1 MIFEILIKIII
12 FIIIALFFLNKKNPP
27 NNDIIDKVSQPL
39 KKSDEVPKPKTN
51 QTNYELSS
59 NLGKV
64 YQNITLEPFFDNS
77 ATGGSR
83 IRVRPLHSFKS
94 NTRVEFPRSLRE
106 TNEIGTKFSASVKV
120 CQKTFT
126 KTGLPKGQPY
136 LLADNKT
143 ITLLKK

>member
-1 MIFEILIKIII
+1 MIFEILIAIII
-12 FIIIALFFLNKKNPP
+12 FVIIAIFFLNKKSSLS
-27 NNDIIDKVSQPL
+27 NDIIDNDSQPL
-39 KKSDEVPKPKTN
+39 EKTVDVPRPKTN
-51 QTNYELSS
+51 QVNYELTT

-64 YQNITLEPFFDNS
+64 YHNITLQTFFDSS

-83 IRVRPLHSFKS
+83 IRVRPLHSFKA

-106 TNEIGTKFSASVKV
+106 TNEIGTKFFASVKV

-126 KTGLPKGQPY
+126 KTGLPKGKPY
-136 LLADNKT
+136 LLAYNET

>member
-1 MIFEILIKIII
+1 MIFEILIAIVI
-12 FIIIALFFLNKKNPP
+12 FIIIALFFLNKKNSIS
-27 NNDIIDKVSQPL
+27 NEIIDNNSKPL
-39 KKSDEVPKPKTN
+39 EEIEKAPSPKTN
-51 QTNYELSS
+51 QVDYELAT

-64 YQNITLEPFFDNS
+64 YHNITLQTFFDDS

-83 IRVRPLHSFKS
+83 IRVRPLHSFKA

-106 TNEIGTKFSASVKV
+106 KNQIGTKFLASVKV
-120 CQKTFT
+120 CQKTFI

-143 ITLLKK
+143 ITLLNK